1 VADGRSV
8 GYAAPVMTL
17 LATTSASTY
26 TIWLIVLWGIIIPAF
41 AIIPVMYAIAQVAG
55 ERKENL
61 EYERGARPADDPDK
75 VVVDV

>member
-1 VADGRSV
+1 
-8 GYAAPVMTL
+8 MTL
-17 LATTSASTY
+17 LASTSASTF

-41 AIIPVMYAIAQVAG
+41 AVIPVMYAIAQVAG

-61 EYERGARPADDPDK
+61 EYERGARPEDPDK

>member
-1 VADGRSV
+1 MLLR
-8 GYAAPVMTL
+8 VMTL

-26 TIWLIVLWGIIIPAF
+26 TIWLIILWGIIIPAF
-41 AIIPVMYAIAQVAG
+41 ATIPVMYALAQVAG

-61 EYERGARPADDPDK
+61 EYERGARPSEDPDK